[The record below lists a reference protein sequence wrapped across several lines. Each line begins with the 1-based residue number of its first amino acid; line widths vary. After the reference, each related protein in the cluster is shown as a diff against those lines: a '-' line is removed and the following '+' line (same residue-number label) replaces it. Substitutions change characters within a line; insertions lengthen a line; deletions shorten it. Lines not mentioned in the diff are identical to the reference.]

1 MICQKC
7 NVQNLD
13 DAKFCESCG
22 AKLEAPKPASSF
34 CTSCGKQL
42 KPGARFCGSCG
53 AAQDGSSAP
62 AATPTAPQVPRPAQA
77 PAPVPM
83 PAPAP
88 APMPAP
94 MPSQAPMA
102 NPLYQGGPQP
112 HAGSYG
118 PVQGTRRKSACSTT
132 CIVLLVILAA
142 LGFAGYYFGKRF
154 ILSRP
159 EVLVGKWK
167 SEVSAGKKSE
177 VFTFELVADSGV
189 KLAKV
194 DDVAIPIDIVFKP
207 SGNQEFKAEI
217 KNPNDPNQKVD
228 VSIKTKSFSE
238 IEISGQFPGG
248 EIDHDIAKRVAGP

>member
-7 NVQNLD
+7 KAQNLD

-22 AKLEAPKPASSF
+22 AKLEPPKPAGSF

-62 AATPTAPQVPRPAQA
+62 VPTPASPKAPRPAQA
-77 PAPVPM
+77 PAPALM

-94 MPSQAPMA
+94 MPSQAPVA
-102 NPLYQGGPQP
+102 NPLYHGGPQQS
-112 HAGSYG
+112 AGSYG
-118 PVQGTRRKSACSTT
+118 PVQGVKRKSACSTT
-132 CIVLLVILAA
+132 CIVLLVIVAA
-142 LGFAGYYFGKRF
+142 LGFGGYYFGKRF

-167 SEVSAGKKSE
+167 SEGSTDKKSE
-177 VFTFELVADSGV
+177 VFTFELVADGGV

-194 DDVAIPIDIVFKP
+194 DDQTIPIAIVFKP
-207 SGNQEFKAEI
+207 FGNQEFKAEI

-248 EIDHDIAKRVAGP
+248 EIDHDIAKRIAGP